1 MIDFDM
7 YQAGARETAIYPG
20 RKNLIGLLYTTIGL
34 GGESGE
40 ALNKVKKILRDS
52 NGTIS
57 DETKEGIAGEI
68 GDILWYCAML
78 CDELDL
84 RIQLIFFLLICL
96 KLTLNIPWSNF
107 LFFLCLEQKILIFHL
122 TPLIVLFL
130 SCFLFL
136 F

>member
-1 MIDFDM
+1 M

-20 RKNLIGLLYTTIGL
+20 RKKLIGLLYTTIGL

-57 DETKEGIAGEI
+57 DETREGIANEI

-78 CDELDL
+78 CDELEIRMAKVASDN
-84 RIQLIFFLLICL
+84 LIKLKNRQFLG
-96 KLTLNIPWSNF
+96 
-107 LFFLCLEQKILIFHL
+107 KIAG
-122 TPLIVLFL
+122 
-130 SCFLFL
+130 SGDNR
-136 F
+136 

>member
-20 RKNLIGLLYTTIGL
+20 RKKLIGLLYTTIGL

-52 NGTIS
+52 NGTVT
-57 DETKEGIAGEI
+57 DEMKEGIANEI

-84 RIQLIFFLLICL
+84 RMAKVASDNIVKLQNRKFLG
-96 KLTLNIPWSNF
+96 
-107 LFFLCLEQKILIFHL
+107 KI
-122 TPLIVLFL
+122 
-130 SCFLFL
+130 SGSGDKR
-136 F
+136 